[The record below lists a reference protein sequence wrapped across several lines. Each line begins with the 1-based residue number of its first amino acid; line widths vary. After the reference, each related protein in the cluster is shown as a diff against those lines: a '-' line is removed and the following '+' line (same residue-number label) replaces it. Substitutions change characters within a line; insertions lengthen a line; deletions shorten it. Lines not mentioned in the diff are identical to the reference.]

1 MKTVNAVGNTVA
13 FYAASPRITQDYR
26 IAVKIDKSLASRV
39 KMHELERIDSSHRVP
54 KNPFSM
60 GMVVFSH
67 ADDGP
72 IKIVGARAESVFA
85 GAFHLLFTGPA
96 THPDRIA
103 QWMRTTNIRSED
115 RLHVVK
121 VDASDTAQV
130 AQLLGRVCSALE
142 TNGHRGGIIDAYI
155 AGDELLVRGPK
166 YRMLHVPLAKIDV
179 LNRLPDRTLLNFV
192 IDPDGSFL
200 HWPDPV
206 VHLGWNQFLQAVDP
220 AEFRKAQQRSD
231 GFNKRYGKTIRT
243 VREAAGIPQSKIV
256 GLTDRQLRRIESGE
270 CRATTAALA
279 ALAQAHGFET
289 NLYLE
294 QLAQATAH

>member
-1 MKTVNAVGNTVA
+1 MKTGKAVGNAVA
-13 FYAASPRITQDYR
+13 FYAASPRITRAYR
-26 IAVKIDKSLASRV
+26 LTAKLDKKLARRV
-39 KMHELERIDSSHRVP
+39 EMHELERIDSSHRVP
-54 KNPFSM
+54 KQSFST
-60 GMVVFSH
+60 GVVVLSH

-72 IKIVGARAESVFA
+72 VAVVGARAESVFA
-85 GAFHLLFTGPA
+85 GAFHLLLTGPA

-103 QWMRTTNIRSED
+103 QWMRSTNIRSED

-121 VDASDTAQV
+121 VDTSDTAQV

-142 TNGHRGGIIDAYI
+142 TNGHRGGIIDAYL

-166 YRMLHVPLAKIDV
+166 HRMLHVPLAKINA
-179 LNRLPDRTLLNFV
+179 LNRLPERVVQNFV

-200 HWPDPV
+200 HWPDAD
-206 VHLGWNQFLQAVDP
+206 VHLGWNQLLQAVDP

-231 GFNKRYGKTIRT
+231 GFNKRYGQTIRT

-270 CRATTAALA
+270 CRATTTALA
-279 ALAQAHGFET
+279 ALARAHSLSV
-289 NLYLE
+289 NLYLD
-294 QLAQATAH
+294 QLAQATPH